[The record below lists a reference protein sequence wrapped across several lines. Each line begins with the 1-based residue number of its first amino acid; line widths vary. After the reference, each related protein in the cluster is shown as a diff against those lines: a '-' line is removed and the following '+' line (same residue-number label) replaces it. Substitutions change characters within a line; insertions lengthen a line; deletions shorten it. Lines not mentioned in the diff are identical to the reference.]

1 MSGCLYDFNKDI
13 IMTRTRQLLLA
24 SLFTCAGALASFSAC
39 ADIVLSGTRIIYNA
53 SQKEVSLR
61 MENKGSRPLL
71 VQTWID
77 TGSEN
82 ADPSTIT
89 VPFTV
94 TPPVSRVD
102 GKRGQTVKI
111 AWNTSQTLP
120 ADRESVFWFNALE
133 VPPKM
138 SETEA
143 QGKNILQLAFRTR
156 IKLFYRPANLVGS
169 APDAPKQLTWHL
181 QSSGGKV
188 VLQAT
193 NPTPFHVSFSG
204 ISLISGGK
212 KYAVDATMVSPKSS
226 ADMTV
231 KGLSTAPAG
240 ATIDYIAINDFG
252 GAIEGKVKL

>member
-1 MSGCLYDFNKDI
+1 
-13 IMTRTRQLLLA
+13 MTRTRQLLLA

-53 SQKEVSLR
+53 NQKEVSLR

-133 VPPKM
+133 VPQNERDRG
-138 SETEA
+138 S
-143 QGKNILQLAFRTR
+143 GKNILQLAFRTR

-193 NPTPFHVSFSG
+193 NPTPFHVSFSS

-212 KYAVDATMVSPKSS
+212 KIRRRRHDGLPKSS

-231 KGLSTAPAG
+231 KGLSTASAG
-240 ATIDYIAINDFG
+240 ATIEYTAINDFG

>member
-1 MSGCLYDFNKDI
+1 
-13 IMTRTRQLLLA
+13 MTRMRQLIISSVVVA
-24 SLFTCAGALASFSAC
+24 STALFSLSAQ

-53 SQKEVSLR
+53 DQKDVTLR
-61 MENKGSRPLL
+61 MENKGARPLL

-82 ADPSTIT
+82 ADPSTLS

-111 AWNTSQTLP
+111 AWNASQTLP
-120 ADRESVFWFNALE
+120 ADRESVYWFNALE

-138 SETEA
+138 SDAEA
-143 QGKNILQLAFRTR
+143 KGKNILQLAFRTR
-156 IKLFYRPANLVGS
+156 IKLFYRPTGLAGS
-169 APDAPKQLTWHL
+169 PADAPKQLAWRLH
-181 QSSGGKV
+181 SSAGKV

-204 ISLISGGK
+204 ITLTSGGK
-212 KYAVDATMVSPKSS
+212 KYTVAASMVDPKSS
-226 ADMTV
+226 AEMVV
-231 KGLSTAPAG
+231 KGATSATPG
-240 ATIDYIAINDFG
+240 ATVEYSAINDFG
-252 GAIEGKVKL
+252 GGIDGKVKL